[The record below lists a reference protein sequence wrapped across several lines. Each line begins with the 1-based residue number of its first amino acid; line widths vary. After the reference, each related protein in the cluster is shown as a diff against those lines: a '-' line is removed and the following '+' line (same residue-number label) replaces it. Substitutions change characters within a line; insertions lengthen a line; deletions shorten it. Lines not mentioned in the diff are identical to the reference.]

1 MWLKNNMVHEFV
13 VDRIEG
19 GVAVL
24 LGEQISVEFAM
35 PLAVLPQGVHEGQI
49 LAISIDEME
58 DYEEMK
64 QQRSRELMSELLR
77 GEENQ
82 D

>member
-1 MWLKNNMVHEFV
+1 MVHEFV

-19 GVAVL
+19 GKAVL
-24 LGEQISVEFAM
+24 LGEQIAVEFSM
-35 PLAVLPQGVHEGQI
+35 PLAVLPHGVHEGQI

-64 QQRSRELMSELLR
+64 QQRSRELMNELMR

>member
-1 MWLKNNMVHEFV
+1 MVHEFV
-13 VDRIEG
+13 IDRIEG
-19 GVAVL
+19 GKAVL
-24 LGEQISVEFAM
+24 LGEQIAVEFSM

-64 QQRSRELMSELLR
+64 QQRSRELMSELMR